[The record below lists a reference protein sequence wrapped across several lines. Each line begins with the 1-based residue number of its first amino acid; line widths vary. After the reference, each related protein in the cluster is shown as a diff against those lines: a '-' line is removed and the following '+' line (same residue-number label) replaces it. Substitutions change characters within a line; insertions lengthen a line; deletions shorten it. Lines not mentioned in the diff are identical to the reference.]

1 MDETFVEKFEDLVLR
16 AKSSDE
22 IQRHPYV
29 IVKHDNRVE
38 DLEKFLPNPL
48 RTKRAMKLLALA
60 SFIEYVNHFKRAG
73 TEIHVRRGGSAL
85 ALIDAPTPDEPR
97 WAEHSAEFIVT
108 YSDRWKTW
116 DDRNKQNMNQR
127 QFAEF
132 VEDNTADFVAPSG
145 GEMLDIAR
153 TLHAEQSSNFK
164 SGIRLENG
172 DVSLAYEKTTVGKA
186 GQRGDLEIPSVF
198 QIQVPILEGEPAR
211 LVDIRLRYDL
221 VEGKLTF
228 NFEIIRRTALLE
240 DVRRSIWATIANEVK
255 LTPFLVAG

>member
-1 MDETFVEKFEDLVLR
+1 MDESFINQFEDVVAR
-16 AKSSDE
+16 ARSHESVE
-22 IQRHPYV
+22 EHPYV
-29 IVKHDNRVE
+29 LVKHDNRVE

-48 RTKRAMKLLALA
+48 RTKRAIKLIALL
-60 SFIEYVNHFKRAG
+60 SFISYVNRFKVDG
-73 TEIHVRRGGSAL
+73 TEIHIRTGGGAI
-85 ALIDAPTPDEPR
+85 ALIDAPTPEEPH

-116 DDRNKQNMNQR
+116 DGKNKQNMTQR

-132 VEDNTADFVAPSG
+132 VEDNTVDFVSPSG
-145 GEMLDIAR
+145 GDMLDIAK

-172 DVSLAYEKTTVGKA
+172 DVSLAYEKTTIGKA

-198 QIQVPILEGEPAR
+198 QIQVPILEGEPSR
-211 LVDIRLRYDL
+211 LVDIRLRYEL

-228 NFEIIRRTALLE
+228 NIEIIRRTALLE
-240 DVRRSIWATIANEVK
+240 EVRRSIFATIANEVK
-255 LTPFLVAG
+255 IQPYLVP